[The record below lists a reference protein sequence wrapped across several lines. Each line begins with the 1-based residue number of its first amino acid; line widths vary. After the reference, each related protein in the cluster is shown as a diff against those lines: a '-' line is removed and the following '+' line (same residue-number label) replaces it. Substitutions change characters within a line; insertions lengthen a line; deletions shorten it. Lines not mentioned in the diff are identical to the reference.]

1 MKHSITTPRGKILIR
16 QASPADA
23 AAFRE
28 LRLGAL
34 QDSPIAF
41 SADYRKNLNHPPTHW
56 EEMLTMHTD
65 ESTIFLAE
73 HRRGVATEPRRSAP
87 PGGRMDEK
95 DLIGMAGIARAGSPK
110 TRHSAWVWGVYVK
123 PEWRGLH
130 IAEELIRCCFTWG
143 KARSIVIAKLG
154 VAAINKSAVRCYERC
169 GFKIYGT
176 EPRALFYDG
185 QYYDFHMMWCSL
197 DSS

>member
-1 MKHSITTPRGKILIR
+1 MKQSITTPRGEILIR

-41 SADYRKNLNHPPTHW
+41 SADYQKNLNHPLKHW
-56 EEMLTMHTD
+56 EDMLTMHQD
-65 ESTIFLAE
+65 ESTIFFALHE
-73 HRRGVATEPRRSAP
+73 NI
-87 PGGRMDEK
+87 
-95 DLIGMAGIARAGSPK
+95 LIGTTGIARGNSPK
-110 TRHSAWVWGVYVK
+110 TRHSAWVWGVYVR

-130 IAEELIRCCFTWG
+130 IAEELIRTCFSWAKAG
-143 KARSIVIAKLG
+143 KIVIAKLG
-154 VAAINKSAVRCYERC
+154 VAAVNKSAVRCYERC
-169 GFKIYGT
+169 GFQIYGT

-185 QYYDFHMMWCSL
+185 SYYDFHMMSCSL
-197 DSS
+197 DGS